1 MKVFVHAIAI
11 SHRTVTKA
19 KRRVVRH
26 PPRQPVRKR
35 RKVAVCATAQN
46 DNAAALEKDARSLV
60 PDATVGA
67 R

>member
-26 PPRQPVRKR
+26 PPRQQ
-35 RKVAVCATAQN
+35 AQN